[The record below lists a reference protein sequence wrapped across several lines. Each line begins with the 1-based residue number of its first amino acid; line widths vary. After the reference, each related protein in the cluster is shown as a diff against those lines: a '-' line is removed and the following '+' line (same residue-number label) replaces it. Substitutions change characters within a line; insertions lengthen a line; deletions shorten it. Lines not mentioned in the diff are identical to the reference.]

1 MPANYDLS
9 DQTLIASCQA
19 QPALDDLE
27 KDKLKDND
35 DKPLED
41 MKEKSSILTQL
52 KDEICSVQYIS
63 LGVWYWIGSG
73 LFISIEDS
81 PTETVT

>member
-1 MPANYDLS
+1 M
-9 DQTLIASCQA
+9 
-19 QPALDDLE
+19 DDLE

-41 MKEKSSILTQL
+41 IKEKSSILTQL

-73 LFISIEDS
+73 LFIDGHVTAELYFEVSIS
-81 PTETVT
+81 CAVHQVMNHQKETD